1 MAPRLDLLQRLQF
14 DMLMVVLMSLD
25 DPADLIRAS
34 AVSCFWRQFIITHR
48 LCKQLCLR
56 LLPQLSNVVRVS
68 ESSCG
73 RKKRKSV
80 GIESSNSAESKALL
94 REHRAYGFLARALK
108 TFTPTDCI
116 AEAVSASSTDNY
128 PEESIRNTL
137 NPRDRVLRRASYWS
151 SKGQKDPAVPET
163 LIYKLISNLCVITEI
178 SVQPFQAYFQAG
190 LPIYSAKSFR
200 FRIGYLKS
208 RKDLEKDLKVLP
220 LQLPADDRFI
230 WTYTSQ
236 EFRMAQENRLQKFV
250 LPEPVLCVGGFL
262 QVELLGRVQK
272 QETDGLLYICVSHV
286 KVVGRSLFPTFEA
299 EVLKPSG
306 KFVLKYDPEA
316 QNRPPPLSPYCQ
328 LAIPDMMHGQDL
340 RDMEQWLY
348 MFGGNDPDFVFLN
361 DIPLDNLEM
370 FFM

>member
-1 MAPRLDLLQRLQF
+1 MAPHLDLLQKLQF

-34 AVSCFWRQFIITHR
+34 AVSRFWRQFSG
-48 LCKQLCLR
+48 C
-56 LLPQLSNVVRVS
+56 NVRVS
-68 ESSCG
+68 ETSCG

-178 SVQPFQAYFQAG
+178 SPICPNLSIVSHMGHVQAG

-236 EFRMAQENRLQKFV
+236 EFRMAQNGADNTEWTTLSPQQIQHDRLMVAVTSAEYNSLKRR
-250 LPEPVLCVGGFL
+250 LLVLC
-262 QVELLGRVQK
+262 LGNQH
-272 QETDGLLYICVSHV
+272 Y
-286 KVVGRSLFPTFEA
+286 
-299 EVLKPSG
+299 
-306 KFVLKYDPEA
+306 
-316 QNRPPPLSPYCQ
+316 
-328 LAIPDMMHGQDL
+328 
-340 RDMEQWLY
+340 
-348 MFGGNDPDFVFLN
+348 
-361 DIPLDNLEM
+361 
-370 FFM
+370 